1 MQRKLIYVEPAPS
14 HPETERQVYADKPD
28 AIENAF
34 AALNTIPRYETIR
47 EDLEAVL
54 ARNRRIE
61 RVERIVRQVE
71 ADIET
76 QQVDPFKR
84 LKLIEGKVPDWS
96 SLDMGQMIDYY
107 DVAFLPYRHLRM
119 TTVTD
124 DIADRLAVWWDI
136 DRHSDRFF
144 YALKAM
150 ARVWRKARYYENKS
164 QQTANQTAS
173 VNKFLDD
180 CDVKCRLRR
189 VGFLL
194 RKVHQLRS
202 LAIKLRQGKDKYPLS
217 DIERR
222 LLERLDRRQN
232 SLSLMDFEALIAA
245 LNCLAG
251 GFGQA
256 LQELR
261 ATVWMPAPPDPA
273 ATQSRAASRD
283 TLDQLLCLLLG
294 DQLQSPLKVLHTRA
308 KQPVEIKMEDLPPPS
323 PLRTLQENVFARAKA
338 LFGLSQGASR
348 TEIQDLLEEDLE
360 ALRTRMRAAARGS
373 VSCDGR

>member
-1 MQRKLIYVEPAPS
+1 MV
-14 HPETERQVYADKPD
+14 
-28 AIENAF
+28 
-34 AALNTIPRYETIR
+34 
-47 EDLEAVL
+47 
-54 ARNRRIE
+54 
-61 RVERIVRQVE
+61 
-71 ADIET
+71 
-76 QQVDPFKR
+76 
-84 LKLIEGKVPDWS
+84 
-96 SLDMGQMIDYY
+96 
-107 DVAFLPYRHLRM
+107 
-119 TTVTD
+119 
-124 DIADRLAVWWDI
+124 
-136 DRHSDRFF
+136 
-144 YALKAM
+144 
-150 ARVWRKARYYENKS
+150 RVWREARYYENKS

-180 CDVKCRLRR
+180 YDVKYRLRR

-202 LAIKLRQGKDKYPLS
+202 LAIKLRQGKDKYSLS

-232 SLSLMDFEALIAA
+232 SLSSMDFEALTAA

-261 ATVWMPAPPDPA
+261 ATVWMPVPPDPA

-308 KQPVEIKMEDLPPPS
+308 KEPVEIKMEDLPPPS

-338 LFGLSQGASR
+338 LFGLAQGASR

-360 ALRTRMRAAARGS
+360 ALRTSYAAVIRSSPGRKVPLVRDLLGDPKLVPSARLRRTAEVSPLLSFVSRTWSAFATERSIARQAGS
-373 VSCDGR
+373 CANFSPSIICGLTNTTR